1 MKMKFIFIC
10 KRLIFSE
17 ILNGSSLETVKVQ
30 KGDLIILSSDGLW
43 DVIEA
48 DQLEQIIKRNAN
60 NVKVL
65 DEIFFYYIIYFFLSI
80 FKI

>member
-1 MKMKFIFIC
+1 MKIIFRFIC
-10 KRLIFSE
+10 KRWIFSE

-30 KGDLIILSSDGLW
+30 KGDIIILSSDGLW
-43 DVIEA
+43 DVMEA
-48 DQLEQIIKRNAN
+48 DQLAKIIKRNAN

-65 DEIFFYYIIYFFLSI
+65 DEIFFYYIIHFFLSI

>member
-1 MKMKFIFIC
+1 MKIKFRFIC
-10 KRLIFSE
+10 KRLIFRE

-65 DEIFFYYIIYFFLSI
+65 DEIFFYYI
-80 FKI
+80 